1 MSNAPG
7 HRGVVSIALG
17 PAPSFNSG
25 STGRKYFEVTLR
37 EMSLRIAYRAPLAL
51 VLLAIVAGVGRA
63 RAQRPPDASLVSV
76 AHEVS
81 GERFAYQV
89 QERDTSDSIAS
100 RFGEPALTLLLDGNE
115 PKPGDTIIIDSRHV
129 VPAAVPEGI
138 VINVPQRMLFVFRD
152 GHLAGAWPATV
163 GRPDWRTPLGSYRIA
178 ALELNPT
185 WHVPP
190 AIRAEMEDDGIPTSA
205 VVKPGPSNPLGQ
217 RWIGL
222 DHGGIGIHGTN
233 HPKSIFYFG
242 SHGCIRL
249 APEAVNKLFHL
260 VKQAEPVEI
269 VYQPVTL
276 AVLADGRIFVESDAD
291 PYEQGRPDL
300 QALQA
305 AARTAGI
312 EGSINWSRA
321 SRALV
326 MVEGV
331 ARRIDLGGEVD
342 SASGAESAAP
352 APSPV
357 TSKSE

>member
-1 MSNAPG
+1 M
-7 HRGVVSIALG
+7 
-17 PAPSFNSG
+17 
-25 STGRKYFEVTLR
+25 GRKYCEFRFR
-37 EMSLRIAYRAPLAL
+37 EMSLRIAYGAALVFAFLAL
-51 VLLAIVAGVGRA
+51 DARVRRAHAEPPSDATPISVG
-63 RAQRPPDASLVSV
+63 
-76 AHEVS
+76 HEVS

-89 QERDTSDSIAS
+89 EARDTSDSIAS
-100 RFGEPALTLLLDGNE
+100 HFGEPALTLFPDGNE
-115 PKPGDTIIIDSRHV
+115 PQPGDTVIIDNRHV
-129 VPAAVPEGI
+129 AAAALAEGI

-152 GHLAGAWPATV
+152 GHLAGAWPVTV

-222 DHGGIGIHGTN
+222 DHGGVGIHGTN
-233 HPKSIFYFG
+233 HPNSIFYFG

-260 VKQAEPVEI
+260 VKHDEPVEI

-276 AVLADGRIFVESDAD
+276 AVLPDGRIFVESDAD
-291 PYEQGRPDL
+291 AYEQGRPDL
-300 QALQA
+300 NALQA
-305 AARTAGI
+305 AAHAAGI

-326 MVEGV
+326 MVEGI

-342 SASGAESAAP
+342 SAPGAESAAP
-352 APSPV
+352 APSPRI
-357 TSKSE
+357 SKSE

>member
-1 MSNAPG
+1 
-7 HRGVVSIALG
+7 
-17 PAPSFNSG
+17 
-25 STGRKYFEVTLR
+25 
-37 EMSLRIAYRAPLAL
+37 MSLRSAYGAAL
-51 VLLAIVAGVGRA
+51 VLALIAMDARVRQAGA
-63 RAQRPPDASLVSV
+63 ELPPGATPVSLG
-76 AHEVS
+76 HEVS

-89 QERDTSDSIAS
+89 EEHDTSDSIAS
-100 RFGEPALTLLLDGNE
+100 HFGEPALTLFPDGDE
-115 PKPGDTIIIDSRHV
+115 PKPGDTIIIDNRHV
-129 VPAAVPEGI
+129 AAAALAEGI

-152 GHLAGAWPATV
+152 GHLAGAWPVTV

-233 HPKSIFYFG
+233 HPNSIFYFG
-242 SHGCIRL
+242 SHGCVRL
-249 APEAVNKLFHL
+249 APEAVSKLFHL
-260 VKQAEPVEI
+260 VKHDEQVEI

-276 AVLADGRIFVESDAD
+276 AVLADGRIFMESDAD

-300 QALQA
+300 HALQA
-305 AARTAGI
+305 AARAAGI

-326 MVEGV
+326 MVDGI
-331 ARRIDLGGEVD
+331 ARRIDLGGEAD
-342 SASGAESAAP
+342 PASGVEPAAP
-352 APSPV
+352 APSPGI
-357 TSKSE
+357 SKSE

>member
-1 MSNAPG
+1 MDARVPQAGAELPPNATP
-7 HRGVVSIALG
+7 VSLG
-17 PAPSFNSG
+17 
-25 STGRKYFEVTLR
+25 
-37 EMSLRIAYRAPLAL
+37 
-51 VLLAIVAGVGRA
+51 
-63 RAQRPPDASLVSV
+63 
-76 AHEVS
+76 HEVS

-89 QERDTSDSIAS
+89 EEHDTSDSIAS
-100 RFGEPALTLLLDGNE
+100 HFGEPALTLFPDGDE
-115 PKPGDTIIIDSRHV
+115 PKPGDTIIIDNRHV
-129 VPAAVPEGI
+129 AAAALAEGI
-138 VINVPQRMLFVFRD
+138 VINIPQRMLFVFRD
-152 GHLAGAWPATV
+152 GHLAGAWPVTV

-190 AIRAEMEDDGIPTSA
+190 AIRAEMEDDGIPTST

-233 HPKSIFYFG
+233 HPNSIFYFG

-249 APEAVNKLFHL
+249 APEAVSKLFHL
-260 VKQAEPVEI
+260 VKHDEQVEI

-276 AVLADGRIFVESDAD
+276 AVLADGRIFMESDAD

-300 QALQA
+300 HALQA
-305 AARTAGI
+305 AARAAGI

-326 MVEGV
+326 MVDGI
-331 ARRIDLGGEVD
+331 ARRIDLGGEAD
-342 SASGAESAAP
+342 SASGVEPAAL
-352 APSPV
+352 APSPGI
-357 TSKSE
+357 SKSE

>member
-1 MSNAPG
+1 
-7 HRGVVSIALG
+7 
-17 PAPSFNSG
+17 
-25 STGRKYFEVTLR
+25 
-37 EMSLRIAYRAPLAL
+37 MSLRIAYGAAL
-51 VLLAIVAGVGRA
+51 VLALLAMETGVRRA
-63 RAQRPPDASLVSV
+63 RAELPPGATPIGVG
-76 AHEVS
+76 HEVS

-89 QERDTSDSIAS
+89 NEHDTSDSIAS
-100 RFGEPALTLLLDGNE
+100 RFGEPALTLFPDGNE
-115 PKPGDTIIIDSRHV
+115 PNPGDTISIDDRHV
-129 VPAAVPEGI
+129 AAAAVAEGI
-138 VINVPQRMLFVFRD
+138 VINVPQRMLFVYQD
-152 GHLAGAWPATV
+152 GHLAGAWPVTV

-178 ALELNPT
+178 ALQLNPT

-233 HPKSIFYFG
+233 HPKSIYYFG

-249 APEAVNKLFHL
+249 APEAVDKLFHM
-260 VKQAEPVEI
+260 VQHGEQVEI

-291 PYEQGRPDL
+291 PYELGRPDL
-300 QALQA
+300 QALQV
-305 AARTAGI
+305 AARAAGI
-312 EGSINWSRA
+312 ERSINWPRA

-326 MVEGV
+326 MVDGI
-331 ARRIDLGGEVD
+331 ARRIDLGGEAE

-352 APSPV
+352 VPSPGI
-357 TSKSE
+357 TKSE

>member
-1 MSNAPG
+1 
-7 HRGVVSIALG
+7 
-17 PAPSFNSG
+17 
-25 STGRKYFEVTLR
+25 
-37 EMSLRIAYRAPLAL
+37 MSLRSAYGAAL
-51 VLLAIVAGVGRA
+51 VLALIAMDARVPQAGA
-63 RAQRPPDASLVSV
+63 ELPPNATPVSLG
-76 AHEVS
+76 HEVS

-89 QERDTSDSIAS
+89 EEHDTSDSIAS
-100 RFGEPALTLLLDGNE
+100 HFGEPALTLFPDGDE
-115 PKPGDTIIIDSRHV
+115 PKPGDTIIIDNRHV
-129 VPAAVPEGI
+129 AAAALAEGI
-138 VINVPQRMLFVFRD
+138 VINVPQRMLFVFQD
-152 GHLAGAWPATV
+152 GHLAGAWPVTV

-190 AIRAEMEDDGIPTSA
+190 AIRAEMEDDGIPTST

-233 HPKSIFYFG
+233 HPNSIFYFG

-249 APEAVNKLFHL
+249 APEAVSKLFHL
-260 VKQAEPVEI
+260 VKHDEQVEI

-276 AVLADGRIFVESDAD
+276 AVLADGRIFMESDAD

-300 QALQA
+300 HALQA
-305 AARTAGI
+305 AARAAGI

-326 MVEGV
+326 MVDGI
-331 ARRIDLGGEVD
+331 ARRIDLGGEAD
-342 SASGAESAAP
+342 SASGVEPAAL
-352 APSPV
+352 APSPGI
-357 TSKSE
+357 SKSE